1 MTLNIYLNNR
11 LNVSGGFVETLLKT
25 SQDGIDNNYYLV
37 PKWLE
42 EASVLGFK
50 RVRLSGGEATL
61 EFEKLLLIIQKAKEL
76 KMWCSLKTNGWW
88 ANDEYYWKMLIDS
101 GLDCLRVTYDSD
113 WFYKDSPITKQISMK
128 AIGDGR
134 DKFNEFVIIVRESE
148 LDLAELEMLNCN
160 MEKLPMSIL
169 TDNYKPIITHT
180 GFDPDVGSVTT
191 VQFEFKC
198 NNFTINSLGLTFTS
212 SLAVLYNENTGM
224 FDDRYIGDLNKESF
238 GELYKTYL
246 EKIK

>member
-1 MTLNIYLNNR
+1 MTLNIYLNNK

-25 SQDGIDNNYYLV
+25 SQDGIDNNYDLV

-76 KMWCSLKTNGWW
+76 KMWVSLKTNGWW
-88 ANDEYYWKMLIDS
+88 ANDEYYWKMLINS

-113 WFYKDSPITKQISMK
+113 WFYPDSPLTKQISMK
-128 AIGDGR
+128 VIGDGR
-134 DKFNEFVIIVRESE
+134 DKFNEFVIIVRDSE
-148 LDLAELEMLNCN
+148 PDLTELEALNCN
-160 MEKLPMSIL
+160 IEKLPMSIL

-198 NNFTINSLGLTFTS
+198 NNFTINCRRLAFTS
-212 SLAVLYNENTGM
+212 SLAVLYNENTGIL
-224 FDDRYIGDLNKESF
+224 DDRYLGDLRKETFEDVYNKYK
-238 GELYKTYL
+238 ELK
-246 EKIK
+246 